1 MTKSAFTKAEQK
13 EIKKLIQEA
22 LGSIVTGADKQKDT
36 PDFDDWK
43 ERAIK
48 SETTGLLIAP
58 EDYYVGEKEFFT
70 WDEAME
76 ALEGTPWRLPTA
88 AEWMAICAE
97 FGNDNG
103 IVTAEKLEENLG
115 LGMNGWVWDGD
126 MGDYNKSYSNSSI
139 ELVGTS
145 GYYWSAS
152 ATSSAAYAYYLYF
165 YSGAVGPQYSS
176 TKLSGFSVRCVAR

>member
-1 MTKSAFTKAEQK
+1 MTKSAFTKAERE

-43 ERAIK
+43 KRAIK

-58 EDYYVGEKEFFT
+58 EDYYKGEKKYFT

-88 AEWMAICAE
+88 AEWMAICVE

-103 IVTAEKLEENLG
+103 IVTAEKLEESLG
-115 LGMNGWVWDGD
+115 LDMNGWVWNGN
-126 MGDYNKSYSNSSI
+126 MEDYNKNYSNSSI
-139 ELVGTS
+139 ECVGAY
-145 GYYWSAS
+145 GHYWSAS
-152 ATSSAAYAYYLYF
+152 ATSSAANAYTLTF
-165 YSGAVGPQYSS
+165 DSGGVNPQDSDS
-176 TKLSGFSVRCVAR
+176 KLHGFSVRCVAR